1 MVVIMS
7 KQPKGTD
14 TATAAEL
21 GRILDLS
28 EASIHAYA
36 RRGVIVRASR
46 GRYRRE
52 ESIRRDVRDLR
63 TQLETAQGGS
73 DSAALLRA
81 EKIRVA
87 QEQANKLALANAR
100 ERGELFAA
108 DAVEREWSDML
119 RMLSSGLLTIPAQ
132 CGLKLP
138 HLTQREV
145 LVIDAEIR
153 DKLAELGGSNG
164 YDR

>member
-1 MVVIMS
+1 MS
-7 KQPKGTD
+7 KLKNTD
-14 TATAAEL
+14 STATAAEL

-52 ESIRRDVRDLR
+52 ESIRRYVRELR
-63 TQLETAQGGS
+63 AQLETAQGGS
-73 DSAALLRA
+73 DSATLLRT

-100 ERGELFAA
+100 ERGELFDA

-119 RMLSSGLLTIPAQ
+119 RMLSSGLLTISAQ

-138 HLTQREV
+138 HLTQRDV
-145 LVIDAEIR
+145 LVIDGEIR

-164 YDR
+164 HAR

>member
-1 MVVIMS
+1 MS
-7 KQPKGTD
+7 KLKNTD
-14 TATAAEL
+14 STATAAEL

-52 ESIRRDVRDLR
+52 ESIRRYVRELR
-63 TQLETAQGGS
+63 AQLETAQGGS
-73 DSAALLRA
+73 DSATLLRT

-100 ERGELFAA
+100 ERGELFDA
-108 DAVEREWSDML
+108 DAVEREWRRYAAHAL
-119 RMLSSGLLTIPAQ
+119 ERPAYNI
-132 CGLKLP
+132 GAVR
-138 HLTQREV
+138 TEAAASNTTR
-145 LVIDAEIR
+145 R
-153 DKLAELGGSNG
+153 LG
-164 YDR
+164 DRW